1 MKISL
6 SLIDDQYPFKGLS
19 NKRVVVR
26 AILFNEQGEVC
37 LHLVSRDDQ
46 FGKQEYFETPGGG
59 VEEKETLISA
69 LHREIKEE
77 VGCKIK
83 VEEELGVVKDSY
95 NLINRENENHFFLA
109 KVLSKGDPAF
119 KSEGDLLI
127 KETRFYPIDIAIALM
142 GKQEDKGVS
151 ILVKRRELPFLRLA
165 KTRLNKYCPNIKKY

>member
-6 SLIDDQYPFKGLS
+6 SLIDDQYPINGFS
-19 NKRVVVR
+19 TKRIISR

-37 LHLVSRDDQ
+37 LHLISRDDQ

-59 VEEKETLISA
+59 VEENETLISA

-83 VEEELGVVKDSY
+83 VEEELGVVKDFY
-95 NLINRENENHFFLA
+95 NLINRENENHYFLA
-109 KVLSKGDPAF
+109 KVLSSGEPHF

-127 KETRFYPIDIAIALM
+127 KETKFYPIDKAIALM
-142 GKQEDKGVS
+142 DGQDDCGVS
-151 ILVKRRELPFLRLA
+151 ILVKRRELPFLKLA
-165 KTRLNKYCPNIKKY
+165 KSRLTKYCPNAKKD